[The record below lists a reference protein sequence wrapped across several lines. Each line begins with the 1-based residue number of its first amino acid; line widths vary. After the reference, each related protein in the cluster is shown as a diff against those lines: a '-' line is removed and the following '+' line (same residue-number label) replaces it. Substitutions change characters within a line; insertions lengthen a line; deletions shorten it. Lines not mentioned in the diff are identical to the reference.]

1 MSAYKW
7 GNRNSIRR
15 CTESDIRSGTETE
28 RLTMQLQ
35 VVGLEVASRAG
46 RMVEKGRIAF
56 VESYKAAL
64 EFKNKNIDFE
74 ISKMG
79 TISVF
84 VRKYLMK
91 GTVYIKHK
99 FYIYTTDQYLPFLL
113 ISFPCGIT

>member
-1 MSAYKW
+1 M
-7 GNRNSIRR
+7 
-15 CTESDIRSGTETE
+15 
-28 RLTMQLQ
+28 
-35 VVGLEVASRAG
+35 EVASRAG
-46 RMVEKGRIAF
+46 RTVEKGRIAF

-64 EFKNKNIDFE
+64 ECKNKNIDFE

-79 TISVF
+79 IISGF

-99 FYIYTTDQYLPFLL
+99 FYLYPTDEYLPFLL